1 MNFYKKSKSV
11 ISILECDLMKD
22 RETNVDNPEERAPRR
37 VNSSPTIKYIF
48 SCLKKHKI
56 LKTRA

>member
-37 VNSSPTIKYIF
+37 VNSSPTQ
-48 SCLKKHKI
+48 
-56 LKTRA
+56 

>member
-1 MNFYKKSKSV
+1 MIFYKKSKSV

-48 SCLKKHKI
+48 CTFQ
-56 LKTRA
+56 KT